1 MGNRHLKYLAEF
13 ISVNAGGPPQDGKV
27 SSLPMPA
34 ESVGGLIVLGGRES
48 LLQGEGGQGI
58 NALQVEIT
66 RSHLNEDDGEV
77 EIERR

>member
-13 ISVNAGGPPQDGKV
+13 ISVNAGGSPQDVKV

-48 LLQGEGGQGI
+48 LLQGEGG
-58 NALQVEIT
+58 
-66 RSHLNEDDGEV
+66 
-77 EIERR
+77 